1 MADPKVVLITGASSG
16 IGKACASHL
25 ASLGHTVYGTSRKG
39 GDAIG
44 SVRMIPMDV
53 TDDRSV
59 ADGVDRVVRAEGRL
73 DALLNNAGYGIAGAV
88 EETSIREAQQQ
99 FDTNFFGMFRLTK
112 AVLPRM
118 RERRSGLIVNMG
130 SIGGLISIPFQS
142 FYCATKFAIE
152 GFTEALRMEVRGFG
166 VRVAL
171 IEPGD
176 HQTNFTRSRIRTQES
191 QKEGSAYRPAFEKAL
206 GVMERDEQNGP
217 SPDGIARRVAAI
229 LSDRSPAL
237 RHPVGMFLQ
246 RFAVTLKSALPGGVF
261 ESIIRST
268 YKLGS
273 KENS

>member
-39 GDAIG
+39 GDATG
-44 SVRMIPMDV
+44 SIRMIPMDV

-59 ADGVDRVVRAEGRL
+59 VDGVERVVREAGRL
-73 DALLNNAGYGIAGAV
+73 DALVNNAGYGIAGAV
-88 EETSIREAQQQ
+88 EETSIQEAQQQ

-118 RERRSGLIVNMG
+118 RERRSGHIVNMG

-142 FYCATKFAIE
+142 FYCASKFAIE

-166 VRVAL
+166 IRVAL
-171 IEPGD
+171 LEPGD
-176 HQTNFTRSRIRTQES
+176 HQTNFTRSRVRTQES
-191 QKEGSAYRPAFEKAL
+191 RKEGSPYRDAFDKAL

-217 SPDGIARRVAAI
+217 SPEGIARCIAAI
-229 LSDRSPAL
+229 VSDASPAL

-246 RFAVTLKSALPGGVF
+246 RFAITLKSALPGGVF

-268 YKLGS
+268 YKL
-273 KENS
+273 